1 MANILT
7 TVRIICAPLILIFPA
22 FSTQFYVFYLLG
34 GITDAI
40 DGTVARKLGKATA
53 WGAKY
58 DSAADILFAL
68 AALIRIIGSV
78 DFPLWLL
85 LWIGTIAF
93 IKAAN
98 MIAAFSGIIGS
109 PQCIPCGIK
118 FAGSRYFFPRCLSA
132 PNVHGRQRRRR
143 PWLYA
148 SLQASPPCRNPFA
161 LPRAA
166 VRSEKC
172 RQTALPQTVFAMNQ
186 RQTALCAFGRP
197 DKTAV
202 YGTVRKEKPCIW
214 RRSRIQ
220 GFSIYSL
227 PSSGSRGRE
236 RRGARRKSSPP
247 PRRRWTVPNF
257 AEPP

>member
-118 FAGSRYFFPRCLSA
+118 LAGSRYFFPRCLSA

-172 RQTALPQTVFAMNQ
+172 RQS
-186 RQTALCAFGRP
+186 ALCAFGCP

-236 RRGARRKSSPP
+236 RMSARRKSSPP